1 MPTEKEKLIFW
12 LPTYPEIMES
22 LMIALADTYDVQIFC
37 LSGLLRER
45 QDMYANSRLGR
56 ACRVHFVAEDADLSA
71 YARPIIEEN
80 REAVHVFGG
89 FLGKVGAVMR
99 LYHECGLKQG
109 VVLTEKPGFV
119 PAKRFNRVVRM
130 LKGLRARQLYGGAY
144 RQVADA
150 LCGVAVTGQSG
161 VKMLRSYGIPENK
174 LFPFMYTHIDETPSG
189 DNSIPTENASTVRFL
204 YVGRF
209 EYLNRGMDSLINAF
223 RDRSETNWTLDL
235 VGGYG
240 EAAEEIIR
248 WAESTERVN
257 YIGKWPS
264 DEVIARMR
272 RYDVCVSPTRL
283 DGWRIQVNQA
293 IMAGIATLTTNEA
306 VSDELV
312 RASGSGMVVDAFRN
326 RELREAITQI
336 LKDPAVITEWKA
348 NARAFAPRITNEAA
362 AAYFS
367 EILQFSISRKGGK
380 PSCPWIDPTI

>member
-22 LMIALADTYDVQIFC
+22 LLLAVADTYDVQIFC

-45 QDMYANSRLGR
+45 RDMYANSRLGQ
-56 ACRVHFVAEDADLSA
+56 ACRVQFVAEDADLSA

-89 FLGKVGAVMR
+89 FLGRVGAVMR

-109 VVLTEKPGFV
+109 VVLTEKPSFV
-119 PAKRFNRVVRM
+119 PVKRFNRAVRI
-130 LKGLRARQLYGGAY
+130 LKNIRARQVYGGAY

-150 LCGVAVTGQSG
+150 ICGVMVTGQAG
-161 VKMLRSYGIPENK
+161 VKMLKSYGVPEGK
-174 LFPFMYTHIDETPSG
+174 LYPFMYTHIDE
-189 DNSIPTENASTVRFL
+189 NSLREATVPTETGTSVRFL

-223 RDRSETNWTLDL
+223 KDRQETNWTLDL

-240 EAAEEIIR
+240 EAAEEVIR

-257 YIGKWPS
+257 YIGKWQS
-264 DEVIARMR
+264 DEVIDRMR
-272 RYDVCVSPTRL
+272 GYDVCVSPTRL

-312 RASGSGMVVDAFRN
+312 RASNSGMVVNAFRN
-326 RELREAITQI
+326 RELRESVTQI
-336 LKDPAVITEWKA
+336 LKDPTVIAEWKA

-362 AAYFS
+362 ATYFS
-367 EILQFSISRKGGK
+367 EILQFSTSRKGGK
-380 PSCPWIDPTI
+380 PSCPWIDPIA